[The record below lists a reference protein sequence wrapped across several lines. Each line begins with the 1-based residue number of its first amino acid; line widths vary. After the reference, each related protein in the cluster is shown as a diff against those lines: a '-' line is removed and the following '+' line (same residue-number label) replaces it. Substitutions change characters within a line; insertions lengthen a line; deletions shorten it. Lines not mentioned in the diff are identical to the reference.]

1 MGGALHR
8 ITKAKRK
15 NRIFDSKE
23 AFEIAC
29 FLFSLLLNTT
39 DLEATVMIFKNIC
52 FCFMYKCTSQMQQ
65 NAKDFILDSIA
76 ERPTEKEEVK
86 SIIRRLQGPMSFD
99 ADVDTD
105 VDAGEN
111 VDMKNYDTS
120 KSKKSDPNSVSNLVK
135 FLKML
140 IQKLR
145 MICLLFK

>member
-1 MGGALHR
+1 
-8 ITKAKRK
+8 
-15 NRIFDSKE
+15 
-23 AFEIAC
+23 
-29 FLFSLLLNTT
+29 
-39 DLEATVMIFKNIC
+39 
-52 FCFMYKCTSQMQQ
+52 MQQ

-111 VDMKNYDTS
+111 VDMENYDTS
-120 KSKKSDPNSVSNLVK
+120 KSIKSDPNSVSNLVK

>member
-1 MGGALHR
+1 M
-8 ITKAKRK
+8 
-15 NRIFDSKE
+15 
-23 AFEIAC
+23 
-29 FLFSLLLNTT
+29 
-39 DLEATVMIFKNIC
+39 
-52 FCFMYKCTSQMQQ
+52 
-65 NAKDFILDSIA
+65 
-76 ERPTEKEEVK
+76 K

-99 ADVDTD
+99 ADVDAD

-120 KSKKSDPNSVSNLVK
+120 KSIKSDPNSVSNLVK